1 VWEFWLLVIWLVGI
15 PLAMVVAS
23 EVLDKEDSGVVEKF
37 EPVRLALIGTAFVLF
52 WPATLVGVLW
62 IAWQATR
69 LPRRK

>member
-1 VWEFWLLVIWLVGI
+1 
-15 PLAMVVAS
+15 MVVAS

-62 IAWQATR
+62 IAWR
-69 LPRRK
+69 LPRRN